1 VFHKLTDEEGVAV
14 FQNLPMDSY
23 EVEVVESSSFKAE
36 R

>member
-1 VFHKLTDEEGVAV
+1 MTDEEGVAV

-23 EVEVVESSSFKAE
+23 EIEVVESTYFKAE